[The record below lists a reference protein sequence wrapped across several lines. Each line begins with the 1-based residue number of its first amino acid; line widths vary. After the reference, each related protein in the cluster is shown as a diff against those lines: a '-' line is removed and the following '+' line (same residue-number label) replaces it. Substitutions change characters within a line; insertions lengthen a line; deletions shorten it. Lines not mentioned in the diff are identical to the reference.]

1 MSSPPRCVLIVEDN
15 PAMRRTLSEILE
27 YEGYE
32 TIGAADGRDGLK
44 VLADHP
50 VDILL
55 LDLAMPN
62 VSGVELLQQ
71 IEVPPPVVIIHSAF
85 AYYTPEEVE
94 HQVGR
99 KVFLSLRKPVPA
111 ADLLAAVAEAA
122 EELDRI

>member
-1 MSSPPRCVLIVEDN
+1 
-15 PAMRRTLSEILE
+15 MRRTLSEILE

-44 VLADHP
+44 ALADHQ

-71 IEVPPPVVIIHSAF
+71 IEVPPPVVIVHSAF

-94 HQVGR
+94 YQVGR

-122 EELDRI
+122 KELDRI